1 MKKLLVLLVAGLT
14 LAFLFTSCE
23 KEESFDEAL
32 LIGKWKSGPEYFR
45 YDIDYTGVEWNTDE
59 DYTEEDG
66 LPFTWTLEKAELT
79 LIHYVN
85 NTPSIPKVYKI
96 TELTATTLK
105 YRDSFSV
112 THSFTKTN

>member
-1 MKKLLVLLVAGLT
+1 MKKILFLLVAGLT
-14 LAFLFTSCE
+14 LSFFFTSCE

-32 LIGKWKSGPEYFR
+32 LIGKWRSGTVNFR
-45 YDIDYTGVEWNTDE
+45 YNADHTGYTWDTADDV
-59 DYTEEDG
+59 TEEEAQD
-66 LPFTWTLEKAELT
+66 FTWTLEMSELT
-79 LIHYVN
+79 HINIGEV
-85 NTPSIPKVYKI
+85 TVVPKVYKI